1 MRSVAAIFGLALAA
15 VALAPSAWALGQGRD
30 CERIL
35 QDYDRT
41 VLFYSSSANVGSVAL
56 QPQIAQAAQKAFLA
70 GCVTPDLD
78 MIRLNRLTDEMAGAT
93 VVESGA
99 AIRPIALQ
107 VGIVGG
113 VTSEVQARTFF
124 SGLGL
129 RVRSQGAPG
138 LGRRIYL
145 GPFQTAGG
153 LASAAALA
161 ERAGFIAP
169 YPRRF

>member
-1 MRSVAAIFGLALAA
+1 MRSVAVIFGLALAA

-41 VLFYSSSANVGSVAL
+41 VLFYSSSADVGVAL

-70 GCVTPDLD
+70 GCITRDLD

-113 VTSEVQARTFF
+113 ITSEVQARTFF